1 MVFTDDQ
8 ITNLKLL
15 LQIQADSYNDSINRL
30 HQDIKEIKKENELRS
45 CDLQRSLEFSQQE
58 IDELKKELNSFKKEN
73 GKLKAEVD
81 FYNDK
86 IRKMTSKHEEMENKI
101 DQIDDRQRRN
111 NLILT
116 GVDEGQNEN
125 HEQCQSKVTNILKD
139 KFDIPN
145 PDLNAAY
152 RIGKTYNN
160 KPRDI
165 LIKFHSSNQR
175 DTVFRKKKILKGQQ
189 LFLNEDYCKNTSD
202 IRKSLLAK
210 VQEARNN
217 GLYAYINYR
226 EIITRPLKSSSKR
239 NSNLNTSR
247 VQQAVCAIE
256 TTGAVPSSPIPSPRL
271 QSTPCTPPPRRLD
284 VNIPDE
290 SNAILTHL
298 RPRSNIKY
306 SK

>member
-1 MVFTDDQ
+1 M
-8 ITNLKLL
+8 
-15 LQIQADSYNDSINRL
+15 QIQADSYNDSINRL

-45 CDLQRSLEFSQQE
+45 CDLQRRFEFSQQE

-165 LIKFHSSNQR
+165 MIKFHSSNQR

-189 LFLNEDYCKNTSD
+189 LFLNEDYCKNTPQTSKNPFWL
-202 IRKSLLAK
+202 RSKK
-210 VQEARNN
+210 
-217 GLYAYINYR
+217 R
-226 EIITRPLKSSSKR
+226 ETMVYMHI
-239 NSNLNTSR
+239 
-247 VQQAVCAIE
+247 
-256 TTGAVPSSPIPSPRL
+256 
-271 QSTPCTPPPRRLD
+271 
-284 VNIPDE
+284 
-290 SNAILTHL
+290 
-298 RPRSNIKY
+298 
-306 SK
+306 